1 MNILTQTRRGFL
13 RTVGVGA
20 VALAAG
26 RFAGGAADK
35 SSAKKPNIVFIMAD
49 DMGFG
54 DPKSFNGESKIS
66 TPNID
71 RLAAGGMRFLD
82 AHAPASVCVPSRY
95 GLLTGRYPFRTRI
108 SWRNERVV
116 EPGRMTLASLL
127 KKNGYHTGGVGKW
140 HLGFTGGKKLDYAKP
155 MRGGP
160 VDCGFDY
167 YFGIPASL
175 DIPPYYYVEND
186 RCVSPPTDRIGDSHT
201 KGVRSIQG
209 AFWRGGGIAKGFK
222 HDEVLP
228 RFAQKAVAFIDS
240 HQAGAKTRSKPMF
253 LYLPLAAPHTP
264 WMPTGKF
271 AGSSKVSMY
280 GDFVTQVDA
289 AIGQVLAA
297 LDKHKLGD
305 NTLVFFTSDNGPVW
319 YPEDVKKYGHSSV
332 GRLRGMKGD
341 AWEGGHH
348 MPFVARWP
356 GRIKPG
362 SSSDEVICFT
372 DMLATFAAIVG
383 DKLPSGAG
391 EDSYNI
397 LPAMLGQKYD
407 SPIREA
413 TVTTGQ
419 FMTIRQ
425 GRWKLILGLGSG
437 GFSKPRRVRPK
448 KGDPKGQLYD
458 MKKDPGETTNVYK
471 DHPEIVEKLTKLL
484 ARYKKDGRSTPTATA
499 NVNGFLPQSS
509 HRGR

>member
-1 MNILTQTRRGFL
+1 
-13 RTVGVGA
+13 VGA
-20 VALAAG
+20 AAVLLP
-26 RFAGGAADK
+26 RLTFAADK
-35 SSAKKPNIVFIMAD
+35 AAKHPNIVFIMAY

-54 DPKSFNGESKIS
+54 DPGCFNPESK
-66 TPNID
+66 TPTVNID
-71 RLAAGGMRFLD
+71 RLAAGGMKFLD

-95 GLLTGRYPFRTRI
+95 GLLTGRYPFRTKI

-127 KKNGYHTGGVGKW
+127 KKNGYHTGAVGKW
-140 HLGFTGGKKLDYAKP
+140 HLGFTGGAKLDYSKP

-160 VDCGFDY
+160 TDCGFDY
-167 YFGIPASL
+167 FYGIPASL
-175 DIPPYYYVEND
+175 DIPPYYYVQND
-186 RCVSPPTDRIGDSHT
+186 RCVSPPTERIGDSHT

-209 AFWRGGGIAKGFK
+209 AFWRGGGVAKGFK

-228 RFAQKAVAFIDS
+228 RFAEKAVGFIDA
-240 HQAGAKTRSKPMF
+240 HQASAKTRDKPMF

-264 WMPTGKF
+264 WLPTGKF
-271 AGSSKVSMY
+271 PGSTKAGMY
-280 GDFVTQVDA
+280 GDFVSQVDA

-297 LDKHKLGD
+297 LDKHKLAD

-319 YPEDVKKYGHSSV
+319 YDEDVKKYAHRSV
-332 GRLRGMKGD
+332 GPLRGMKGD

-383 DKLPSGAG
+383 DKIPENAG

-397 LPAMLGQKYD
+397 LPAMLGQKPD
-407 SPIREA
+407 KPIREA
-413 TVTTGQ
+413 TVTKAG
-419 FMTIRQ
+419 FFTIRQ
-425 GRWKLILGLGSG
+425 GKWKLILGLGSG
-437 GFSKPRRVRPK
+437 GFSKPRRIKPSK
-448 KGDPKGQLYD
+448 NGPKGQLYD
-458 MKKDPGETTNVYK
+458 MKADPGETTNLYK
-471 DHPEIVEKLTKLL
+471 DHLDIVDRLTKLL
-484 ARYKKDGRSTPTATA
+484 DKYKKDGRSAPKS
-499 NVNGFLPQSS
+499 L
-509 HRGR
+509 